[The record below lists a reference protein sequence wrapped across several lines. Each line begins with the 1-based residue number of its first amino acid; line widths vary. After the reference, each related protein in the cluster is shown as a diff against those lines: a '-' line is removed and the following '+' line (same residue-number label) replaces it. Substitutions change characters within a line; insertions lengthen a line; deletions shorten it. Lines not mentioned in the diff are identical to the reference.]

1 MKKLFNLLALLTI
14 LSFLLIACQ
23 GTSVASCAILVG
35 DGNPDAVVDEI
46 YYPGQTFTEAPD
58 DHIIR
63 YLPCGDRNYLITDGS
78 KVSNGIPVGDEIK
91 LLEAKTSTGTD
102 VLIGLSAYF
111 QLNQSKEAM
120 KAFYAYQ
127 YKFGAAS
134 SQDVSGGEVNN
145 STPEWLD
152 MLGETFGPAM
162 DRTVKEGAFLTD
174 DTIWQNGNPE
184 QKKVLKEYIVKN
196 LKEKLRIPTGY
207 SNLDFFCGANGSGW
221 PDPSKPGEGEFFCA
235 PIDIEIDI
243 VKKNPDQSNAS
254 TQGSTDLAT
263 QRRAIAEELYGKDR
277 AGCVLALIDM
287 ITECNR
293 GTSTCNLVFADDVC
307 TSPTPSLTG
316 NSIFSLP
323 IPAEQP
329 TLVPADPTATAAP

>member
-1 MKKLFNLLALLTI
+1 MKFKTLFNIIALLAI
-14 LSFLLIACQ
+14 ASGFLAACQ

-35 DGNPDAVVDEI
+35 DGYPDAVVDEV
-46 YYPGQTFTEAPD
+46 YYPGETYPEPGT
-58 DHIIR
+58 DHFIR
-63 YLPCGDRNYLITDGS
+63 FLPCGDRNYLITDGG
-78 KVSNGIPVGDEIK
+78 KVSNGIAVGDETT
-91 LLEAKTSTGTD
+91 LLQAKTSTGTD
-102 VLIGLSAYF
+102 ILVGVSAYF
-111 QLNQSKEAM
+111 QLNQDKEAM

-134 SQDVSGGEVNN
+134 SQDISGGEVNN

-152 MLGETFGPAM
+152 MLGETFGPGM
-162 DRTVKEGAFLTD
+162 DRTVKEGAFLTTD
-174 DTIWQNGNPE
+174 AIWQNGDPE
-184 QKKVLKEYIVKN
+184 QKKILKEFIVNN

-207 SNLDFFCGANGSGW
+207 NNLDFFCGANGSGW
-221 PDPSKPGEGEFFCA
+221 PDPKKPGEGEFFCA

-254 TQGSTDLAT
+254 TQGSTELAK
-263 QRRAIAEELYGKDR
+263 QRREIAEELYGKDR

-307 TSPTPSLTG
+307 TSNTPSLTG
-316 NSIFSLP
+316 NTLLSLP
-323 IPAEQP
+323 LVTPEQP
-329 TLVPADPTATAAP
+329 TIEPTIAP